1 MLAQHCNGGSHRA
14 ALRLDAFFRN
24 RGAWA
29 NPQVQRSLVARPA
42 HRARR
47 PEAASAREA
56 ASAQCAAQAT
66 KAADRRAKPRAWCAA
81 RSLFCASRPRAR
93 AAWSARRARAA
104 PGRLGRRLAQRP
116 PPQQAQR
123 AQRRARR
130 AWPQTPLLL
139 RRLAREPAPLPKP
152 PQATKQQQRLARE
165 PAQLPAPPQAMQ
177 QQGRSSQGLQPM
189 AAAARLARRLAPA
202 YPTCACARRRP
213 PWRNAARRAT
223 ALAGSSFCGQQ
234 AGALSQRA
242 GRRGCL
248 RLVAACF
255 AARPCAAGA

>member
-1 MLAQHCNGGSHRA
+1 MLAQHRNGGSHRA

-152 PQATKQQQRLARE
+152 PQA
-165 PAQLPAPPQAMQ
+165 MQ